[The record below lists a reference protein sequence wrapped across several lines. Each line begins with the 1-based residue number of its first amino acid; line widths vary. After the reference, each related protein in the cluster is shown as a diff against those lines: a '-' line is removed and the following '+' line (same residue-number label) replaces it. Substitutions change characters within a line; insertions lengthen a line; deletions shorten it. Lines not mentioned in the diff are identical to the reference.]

1 MSATRLLRKISS
13 LTVALVA
20 LLSTSC
26 SDNILSTSREDR
38 SSTDYITNISR
49 AAPRAQAEK
58 SSVNLRYA
66 IRDSQLGP
74 VIGYEFQTTNNG
86 VVQYQKQEINGEKY
100 LLPNERI
107 KMTIITDGRIDKLY
121 DGNLFDNNGRNNIPG
136 LPKILEGKYVDKT
149 AYYHWKSM
157 LLIYE
162 IGSIGKERHN
172 IILHNVEEQKF
183 NDIVR
188 AHRTTIK

>member
-107 KMTIITDGRIDKLY
+107 KMTI
-121 DGNLFDNNGRNNIPG
+121 
-136 LPKILEGKYVDKT
+136 KIWATRVKYPV
-149 AYYHWKSM
+149 
-157 LLIYE
+157 IVE
-162 IGSIGKERHN
+162 I
-172 IILHNVEEQKF
+172 
-183 NDIVR
+183 
-188 AHRTTIK
+188 IK